1 MQRHLLTK
9 LQTKQALGR
18 CNILW
23 LFNYPFQIFS
33 SLLIN
38 HNNDLTLSSEDLD
51 YETEHEHRKREL
63 NKGDSVYTVDLRE
76 FFQSQ
81 IQNLYGQVK
90 PNYYFKKQ
98 LFSSSFLLTVFLQ
111 IVFAETILLLNF
123 KM

>member
-1 MQRHLLTK
+1 MFVESTAI
-9 LQTKQALGR
+9 ALNR
-18 CNILW
+18 TEINQNQQCAIYEK
-23 LFNYPFQIFS
+23 FNYSFRIFS

-90 PNYYFKKQ
+90 PNF
-98 LFSSSFLLTVFLQ
+98 F
-111 IVFAETILLLNF
+111 
-123 KM
+123 

>member
-1 MQRHLLTK
+1 M
-9 LQTKQALGR
+9 
-18 CNILW
+18 ILK
-23 LFNYPFQIFS
+23 YKPTFQIFS

-98 LFSSSFLLTVFLQ
+98 LFSS
-111 IVFAETILLLNF
+111 
-123 KM
+123 

>member
-1 MQRHLLTK
+1 M
-9 LQTKQALGR
+9 
-18 CNILW
+18 ILK
-23 LFNYPFQIFS
+23 YKPTFQIFS

-90 PNYYFKKQ
+90 QNYNFQKQ
-98 LFSSSFLLTVFLQ
+98 RFLSSVLLAWSKYTGQKLLWGAQQASF
-111 IVFAETILLLNF
+111 IS
-123 KM
+123 

>member
-1 MQRHLLTK
+1 M
-9 LQTKQALGR
+9 
-18 CNILW
+18 ILK
-23 LFNYPFQIFS
+23 YKPTFQIFS

-90 PNYYFKKQ
+90 QNYNFQKQ
-98 LFSSSFLLTVFLQ
+98 RFLTAISHRGLRNDF
-111 IVFAETILLLNF
+111 FF
-123 KM
+123 

>member
-1 MQRHLLTK
+1 MGTETLNDIMRQDEDNS
-9 LQTKQALGR
+9 A
-18 CNILW
+18 
-23 LFNYPFQIFS
+23 IFS

-81 IQNLYGQVK
+81 IQNLYGQVSK
-90 PNYYFKKQ
+90 NYDKNVASGNNLTLKHTTRLVQFLFIIFGIFTKYIYFI
-98 LFSSSFLLTVFLQ
+98 F
-111 IVFAETILLLNF
+111 
-123 KM
+123 